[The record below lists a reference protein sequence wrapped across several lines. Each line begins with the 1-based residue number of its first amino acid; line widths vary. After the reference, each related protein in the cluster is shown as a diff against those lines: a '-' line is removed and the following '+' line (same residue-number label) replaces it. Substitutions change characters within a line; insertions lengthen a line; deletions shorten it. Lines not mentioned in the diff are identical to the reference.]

1 VEGIVQGS
9 AQMLWIASR
18 RKRPAYCIEKEN
30 EMNTK
35 TEGNIAILA
44 ALLVLYTS
52 LWDPRISVMVSLV
65 GLLALVVYLFLQ
77 NRR

>member
-1 VEGIVQGS
+1 
-9 AQMLWIASR
+9 
-18 RKRPAYCIEKEN
+18 
-30 EMNTK
+30 MNTK
-35 TEGNIAILA
+35 TEGTIAILA

>member
-1 VEGIVQGS
+1 
-9 AQMLWIASR
+9 
-18 RKRPAYCIEKEN
+18 
-30 EMNTK
+30 MNTK
-35 TEGNIAILA
+35 TEGTIAILP
-44 ALLVLYTS
+44 ALLVLYSS